1 MGWLSKERWV
11 TIPQAI
17 QEMAKAVGER
27 LRGHDAEIHAIKEQM
42 DTTQKEINALQ
53 TEMQMLRCQLAVAQ
67 RQSLAA
73 KLREKGVTK

>member
-1 MGWLSKERWV
+1 MKIVDYNGIMELAR
-11 TIPQAI
+11 AI
-17 QEMAKAVGER
+17 RDRFQ
-27 LRGHDAEIHAIKEQM
+27 GHDAEINTIKEQM

-73 KLREKGVTK
+73 KLREKGVTR

>member
-1 MGWLSKERWV
+1 MSWLSKEKWV
-11 TIPQAI
+11 PIPQAI

-27 LRGHDAEIHAIKEQM
+27 LRGHDAEINTIKEQV

-53 TEMQMLRCQLAVAQ
+53 TELQMLRCQLAVAQ

-73 KLREKGVTK
+73 KLREKGVTR

>member
-1 MGWLSKERWV
+1 MGLFNKGPWV
-11 TIPQAI
+11 TVPTALH
-17 QEMAKAVGER
+17 EMAKAVGER
-27 LRGHDAEIHAIKEQM
+27 LRGHDDEINTIKEQM

>member
-11 TIPQAI
+11 TLPQAI
-17 QEMAKAVGER
+17 KELAEAIGER
-27 LRGHDAEIHAIKEQM
+27 FRGHDADIEAIRLQMHRTNKHIKE
-42 DTTQKEINALQ
+42 LQ

>member
-11 TIPQAI
+11 TLPQAI
-17 QEMAKAVGER
+17 KELAEAIGER
-27 LRGHDAEIHAIKEQM
+27 FRGHDEINTIKEQM
-42 DTTQKEINALQ
+42 TATQKHIDELQ
-53 TEMQMLRCQLAVAQ
+53 TELRMLKCQLAVAQ